1 MKKGRHLFWSALLVV
16 LAVACGGEDPALEQ
30 ENPNYGRFLADGR
43 RVVDDVAPVPDSGEG
58 RGGDVPG
65 LLDVRWGPDVA
76 VVADVASG
84 PDYLPADVGCIPGT
98 KCYEDD
104 WKIMGSSVIIN
115 MNEEAYNPD
124 WYLFDVLPP
133 ASKTI
138 TFSIKS
144 TGFNQLNLV
153 DVFLASGGN
162 PAISMEWTS
171 PGLPASLP
179 QVLQPG
185 ESVTGKLHYQPD
197 NGTPATPSVFT
208 VWSSDPDH
216 LVRTVLLK
224 PKEQGPDIVLPI
236 SAVNFGCGNYCFG
249 QDFSIENAG
258 NKDLIIQSTAFE
270 KVGGEWTADAPGPG
284 TVLSPKGMPGYSPLL
299 LSLNYCDVDGN
310 YSNDSNVFQIFT
322 NDPDENPAKI
332 HLNVM
337 LPDGCP

>member
-1 MKKGRHLFWSALLVV
+1 MKKSLSPFWSVWLVIF
-16 LAVACGGEDPALEQ
+16 LIACGDKEPTLEQ
-30 ENPNYGRFLADGR
+30 EDPNYRYFLDDGR
-43 RVVDDVAPVPDSGEG
+43 RVVDDVAPTPDLWEEPS
-58 RGGDVPG
+58 GDVAALPD
-65 LLDVRWGPDVA
+65 LRRATDVPP
-76 VVADVASG
+76 VVDLVEA
-84 PDYLPADVGCIPGT
+84 PDYLSADVGCIPGT

-104 WKIMGSSVIIN
+104 WKIMGSTVIIN

-144 TGFNQLNLV
+144 SGFNQLNLV
-153 DVFLASGGN
+153 DVFLAPGGN

-185 ESVTGKLHYQPD
+185 ESVAGKLHYQPND
-197 NGTPATPSVFT
+197 TTPSNPAVFT

-216 LVRTVLLK
+216 LERTVLLK

-236 SAVNFGCGNYCFG
+236 SAVNYGCGNYCFG
-249 QDFSIENAG
+249 QDFSVENAG
-258 NKDLIIQSTAFE
+258 NKDLVIQSTSFE
-270 KVGGEWTADAPGPG
+270 KASGEWTADAPGPG
-284 TVLSPKGMPGYSPLL
+284 TTLSPKGSPGYSPLL
-299 LSLNYCDVDGN
+299 LSLSYCDTDGN
-310 YSNDSNVFQIFT
+310 YSNDSNVFQIFS